1 MQKFLWKG
9 DKKAAVSLTFDDGM
23 PSHIDTAVPLLEKYG
38 LRGTFYITANGK
50 DDGRKALARF
60 RPAFEAGHEIGNHS
74 IHHWCSSAG
83 VMVPNHRGL
92 EHRTLGEIE
101 DELLEADKRF
111 KAVFPEVNRWTFC
124 YPCYNT
130 FVGKGLNRRS
140 YVPIVASLFFAARA
154 GGEIGNSVNSPYHA
168 DLHCLNS
175 FKCEQRGAAELIG
188 LIEQT
193 VSQGGWS
200 ILTFHGIGDG
210 HLLVARSDFEEVLA
224 HLDGARDRI
233 WTAPLIRI
241 AEYLRD
247 NEATFANT
255 SAKRCD

>member
-1 MQKFLWKG
+1 MQKFRWNG
-9 DKKAAVSLTFDDGM
+9 DTKAAVSLTFDDGM
-23 PSHIDTAVPLLEKYG
+23 PSHIDTAVPLLQKYG
-38 LRGTFYITANGK
+38 LRGTFYITANGE

-74 IHHWCSSAG
+74 MHHWCSSAG
-83 VMVPNHRGL
+83 VMAPNHRGL
-92 EHRTLGEIE
+92 EYRTLGEIE
-101 DELLEADKRF
+101 SELREADRRF
-111 KAVFPEVNRWTFC
+111 KAVFPEVSRWTFC

-188 LIEQT
+188 LVEQT
-193 VSQGGWS
+193 ANQGGWS

-210 HLLVARSDFEEVLA
+210 HLLVAQSDFEEVLA

-241 AEYLRD
+241 AEYLFD
-247 NEATFANT
+247 KQESVANILG
-255 SAKRCD
+255 KRCD